1 MYKGW
6 KFENPKK
13 LKNCIR
19 VCVCG
24 LGRKVFFQG
33 NILMWNCTLGLGF
46 LGLFLGSFG
55 TAAAAVAAAALV
67 VVGTCAGIVWAEC
80 EHGQGGGTAAAA
92 ACTTAFCS
100 ELLPSSMADHG
111 PLWAVE
117 AKMPMPTRLTRRK
130 MERYCKATFFSI
142 RKRYDFAEG
151 CWGIASVVSE

>member
-100 ELLPSSMADHG
+100 ELALLNGRPRSIVGGGGEDAHAHEADEEEDG
-111 PLWAVE
+111 EVLQGDLLFNSKEV
-117 AKMPMPTRLTRRK
+117 
-130 MERYCKATFFSI
+130 
-142 RKRYDFAEG
+142 
-151 CWGIASVVSE
+151 